1 MLRHALFIA
10 GHDLRFMLRQWETL
24 LWMFVMPPVFFYF
37 IGTVTGG
44 DGPATTGRG
53 PPLAVQAPANGG
65 LVVEQLV
72 ARLEQQGYAVARP
85 ATSEELERYDRRL
98 IVPEATT
105 SSTVTES
112 VLAGNQLQVTFE
124 RRGDDL
130 AAMLDEVRLNR
141 AIYSVVADLAAI
153 KAADNEV
160 TQAAFDAL
168 AAAPRRVTLSVG
180 AAGERREAPPGGF
193 AQAVPGTMVM
203 FTMIILLTSG
213 AIMLVVEREHGLLR
227 RLASAPISRGSLV
240 LGKWLARMA
249 LALVQ
254 LLFAMVLG
262 SVLFRVDWG
271 QSVPM
276 VFAVLTAW
284 AALNASLALLLGN
297 VARTTAQATGIGILA
312 SLVLAALGGCWWPIE
327 ITPPW
332 MQGLALALP
341 TGWTMDALHEL
352 VSFGYGPATAVPHA
366 AALVAA
372 AAAPGWGGAGDFPY
386 QQLSKPM

>member
-24 LWMFVMPPVFFYF
+24 LWMFVMPVVFFYF

-44 DGPATTGRG
+44 YGVASTGRG

-65 LVVEQLV
+65 IVVEQLV

-85 ATSEELERYDRRL
+85 ATREELERYGRRL
-98 IVPEATT
+98 IVPEPT
-105 SSTVTES
+105 SNATVTES

-130 AAMLDEVRLNR
+130 AATLDEVRLNR
-141 AIYSVVADLAAI
+141 AIYTVVADLAAI
-153 KAADNEV
+153 KANGQEV
-160 TQAAFDAL
+160 TPAAFDAI
-168 AAAPRRVTLSVG
+168 ANAPRRVTLSVS
-180 AAGERREAPPGGF
+180 AAGARSEAPPAGF

-203 FTMIILLTSG
+203 FTMVILLTSG

-227 RLASAPISRGSLV
+227 RLASAPISRAALV
-240 LGKWLARMA
+240 LGKWLARLA

-254 LLFAMVLG
+254 IAFAMVLG

-276 VFAVLTAW
+276 VFAVLVAW
-284 AALNASLALLLGN
+284 AAFNASFALLLGSA
-297 VARTTAQATGIGILA
+297 ARTTAQATGIGVLA
-312 SLVLAALGGCWWPIE
+312 SLALAALGGCWWPIE
-327 ITPPW
+327 ITPKW
-332 MQGLALALP
+332 MQSLALALP
-341 TGWTMDALHEL
+341 TGWTMDALHQL
-352 VSFGYGPATAVPHA
+352 VSFGYAPGTAAPHVAALAA
-366 AALVAA
+366 AALAA
-372 AAAPGWGGAGDFPY
+372 GWGAAKIFRY
-386 QQLSKPM
+386 Q

>member
-24 LWMFVMPPVFFYF
+24 LWMFVMPVVFFYF

-44 DGPATTGRG
+44 YGVASTGRG

-65 LVVEQLV
+65 IVVEQLV

-85 ATSEELERYDRRL
+85 ATREELERYGRRL
-98 IVPEATT
+98 IVPEPT
-105 SSTVTES
+105 SNATVTES

-130 AAMLDEVRLNR
+130 AATLDEVRLNR
-141 AIYSVVADLAAI
+141 AIYTVVADLAAI
-153 KAADNEV
+153 KANGQEV
-160 TQAAFDAL
+160 TPAAFDAI
-168 AAAPRRVTLSVG
+168 ANAPRRVTLSVS
-180 AAGERREAPPGGF
+180 AAGARLEAPPAGF

-203 FTMIILLTSG
+203 FTMVILLTSG

-227 RLASAPISRGSLV
+227 RLASAPISRAALV
-240 LGKWLARMA
+240 LGKWLARVA

-254 LLFAMVLG
+254 LAFAMVLG

-276 VFAVLTAW
+276 VFAVLVAW
-284 AALNASLALLLGN
+284 AAFNASLALLLGSA
-297 VARTTAQATGIGILA
+297 ARTTAQATGIGVLA
-312 SLVLAALGGCWWPIE
+312 SLALAALGGCWWPIE
-327 ITPPW
+327 ITPKW
-332 MQGLALALP
+332 MQSLALALP
-341 TGWTMDALHEL
+341 TGWTMDALHQL
-352 VSFGYGPATAVPHA
+352 VSFGYAPGTAAPHVAALAA
-366 AALVAA
+366 AALAA
-372 AAAPGWGGAGDFPY
+372 GWGAAKIFRY
-386 QQLSKPM
+386 Q

>member
-24 LWMFVMPPVFFYF
+24 LWMFVMPVVFFYF

-44 DGPATTGRG
+44 YGVASTGRG

-65 LVVEQLV
+65 IVVEQLV

-85 ATSEELERYDRRL
+85 ATREELERYGRRL
-98 IVPEATT
+98 IVPEPT
-105 SSTVTES
+105 SNATVTES

-130 AAMLDEVRLNR
+130 AATLDEVRLNR
-141 AIYSVVADLAAI
+141 AIYTVVADLAAI
-153 KAADNEV
+153 KANGQEV
-160 TQAAFDAL
+160 TPAAFDAI
-168 AAAPRRVTLSVG
+168 ANAPRRVTLSVS
-180 AAGERREAPPGGF
+180 AAGARPEAPPAGF

-203 FTMIILLTSG
+203 FTMVILLTSG

-227 RLASAPISRGSLV
+227 RLASAPISRAALV
-240 LGKWLARMA
+240 LGKWLARVA

-254 LLFAMVLG
+254 LAFAMVLG

-276 VFAVLTAW
+276 VFAVLVAW
-284 AALNASLALLLGN
+284 AAFNASFALLLGSA
-297 VARTTAQATGIGILA
+297 ARTTAQATGIGVLA
-312 SLVLAALGGCWWPIE
+312 SLALAALGGCWWPIE
-327 ITPPW
+327 ITPKW
-332 MQGLALALP
+332 MQSLALALP
-341 TGWTMDALHEL
+341 TGWTMDALHQL
-352 VSFGYGPATAVPHA
+352 VSFGYAPGTAAPHVAALAA
-366 AALVAA
+366 AALAA
-372 AAAPGWGGAGDFPY
+372 GWGAAKIFRY
-386 QQLSKPM
+386 Q

>member
-24 LWMFVMPPVFFYF
+24 LWMFVMPVVFFYF

-44 DGPATTGRG
+44 YGVASTGRG

-65 LVVEQLV
+65 IVVEQLV

-85 ATSEELERYDRRL
+85 ATREELERYGRRL
-98 IVPEATT
+98 IVPEPT
-105 SSTVTES
+105 SNATVTES

-130 AAMLDEVRLNR
+130 AATLDEVRLNR
-141 AIYSVVADLAAI
+141 AIYTVVADLAAI
-153 KAADNEV
+153 KANGQEV
-160 TQAAFDAL
+160 TPAAFDAI
-168 AAAPRRVTLSVG
+168 ANAPRRVTLSVS
-180 AAGERREAPPGGF
+180 AAGARSEAPPAGF

-203 FTMIILLTSG
+203 FTMVILLTSG

-227 RLASAPISRGSLV
+227 RLASAPISRAALV
-240 LGKWLARMA
+240 LGKWLARVA

-254 LLFAMVLG
+254 LAFAMVLG

-276 VFAVLTAW
+276 VFAVLVAW
-284 AALNASLALLLGN
+284 AAFNASLALLLGSA
-297 VARTTAQATGIGILA
+297 ARTTAQATGIGVLA
-312 SLVLAALGGCWWPIE
+312 SLALAALGGCWWPIE
-327 ITPPW
+327 ITPKW
-332 MQGLALALP
+332 MQSLALALP
-341 TGWTMDALHEL
+341 TGWTMDALHQL
-352 VSFGYGPATAVPHA
+352 VSFGYAPGTAAPHVAALAA
-366 AALVAA
+366 AALAA
-372 AAAPGWGGAGDFPY
+372 GWGAAKIFRY
-386 QQLSKPM
+386 Q